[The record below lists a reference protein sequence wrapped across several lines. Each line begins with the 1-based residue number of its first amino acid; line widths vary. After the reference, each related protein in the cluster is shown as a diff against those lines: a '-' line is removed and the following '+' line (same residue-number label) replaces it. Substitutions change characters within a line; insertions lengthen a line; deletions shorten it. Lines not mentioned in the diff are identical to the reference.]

1 MFLICTPSLHHY
13 KQKLSQFLATHMHVP
28 TDVLEQ
34 TQTGS
39 AAMAMLQE
47 KVGHVFS
54 LAEL

>member
-1 MFLICTPSLHHY
+1 
-13 KQKLSQFLATHMHVP
+13 MHVP